1 MQSIASPLYQ
11 ICNRLQWV
19 SIPQVTINS
28 MRSRRARETSYDR
41 AVRISDVAAAA
52 GVSTATV
59 SRALAFPDRLRPE
72 TRERVLAAVRDL
84 GFTPNEAARAL
95 RAGASRMILVV
106 VPYLYSGAFFAGIV
120 NSI

>member
-1 MQSIASPLYQ
+1 MA
-11 ICNRLQWV
+11 
-19 SIPQVTINS
+19 
-28 MRSRRARETSYDR
+28 SRRTRETSFDR
-41 AVRISDVAAAA
+41 VARISDVAEAA

-84 GFTPNEAARAL
+84 GYTPNEAARAL

-106 VPYLYSGAFFAGIV
+106 IPHRYSGAFFAGVI
-120 NSI
+120 NAIDAELAAEGYTMI